1 MIQLILDTKEYNVS
15 LPESKNGGYQVER
28 QALSVEVEMVTGRIV
43 RELRGNVWVVLY
55 QYGYF
60 DDETKNLALA
70 ACEKGRKQPI
80 RCGFLPQ
87 ESVGTLNYADFF
99 VTSFS
104 RPKFL
109 WSSKETAGH
118 LAVPI
123 WGDFSLELR
132 EVRPSD

>member
-1 MIQLILDTKEYNVS
+1 MIQLILDTEGYNVS
-15 LPESKNGGYQVER
+15 LPESKNGGYQAER

-60 DDETKNLALA
+60 DDETKNLVLA

-87 ESVGTLNYADFF
+87 ESSGALNYADFF

-109 WSSKETAGH
+109 WSSKETADH
-118 LAVPI
+118 LPVPI